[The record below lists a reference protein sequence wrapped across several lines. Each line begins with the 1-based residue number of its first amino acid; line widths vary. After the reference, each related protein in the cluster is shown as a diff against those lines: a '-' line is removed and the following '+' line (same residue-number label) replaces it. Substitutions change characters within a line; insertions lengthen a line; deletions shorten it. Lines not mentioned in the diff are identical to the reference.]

1 MRVLIVAGCVP
12 PETIRTELPGVVT
25 VSESSYSGAVDAV
38 QRGGL
43 GAVIVPDEIEA
54 RVTGSALDVVRVCR
68 GRSVPCLLISD
79 TWEAGAYG
87 AAVAAYDGAPVAA
100 LDFIRRRLSRAGSAP
115 ASGAAP

>member
-25 VSESSYSGAVDAV
+25 VSEPNYTGAVDAV

-68 GRSVPCLLISD
+68 GRGVPCLLISD

-87 AAVAAYDGAPVAA
+87 AAVAAYADATAVAV
-100 LDFIRRRLSRAGSAP
+100 DFLRRRL
-115 ASGAAP
+115 

>member
-25 VSESSYSGAVDAV
+25 VSEPSYTGAVDAV

-54 RVTGSALDVVRVCR
+54 CITGSALDVVRICR
-68 GRSVPCLLISD
+68 GREVPCLLVTD

-87 AAVAAYDGAPVAA
+87 AAVAAYADATAVA
-100 LDFIRRRLSRAGSAP
+100 LDFIRRRL
-115 ASGAAP
+115 